1 MNYIPA
7 KQIFQRNGM
16 RKFFFF
22 FISLLLM
29 QSSLSFAQNIKCF
42 NCNKKIIGEYIVID
56 GRSFHSN
63 HFTCSKCNKPING
76 NYYKNDGKYF
86 DSNCFSTF
94 IAPKCDVCAQPIDGN
109 YQTDLYG
116 LKYHPYHE
124 KELHRCDN
132 CNMLISQNTSKGGVT
147 YSDGRK
153 ICNICKE
160 KAVSTEA
167 QYSRSLQKIISQLK
181 NYGLVL
187 DLQNVDIFAVDR
199 NKLKEVSNRNYSNSA
214 RGYCQ
219 VEILKTSS
227 GTDVKINKSY
237 KIYVLDRIPAKYIES
252 TIAHELMH
260 VWISENVTHK
270 LSSQLEEGSCNFIS
284 YTYLKSDYSTDAQSI
299 IKQLKDDPDN
309 TYGDGF
315 RKVYNR
321 FSGRYLSEF
330 LSYLKKNKTI

>member
-7 KQIFQRNGM
+7 NQIFQRSGM

-22 FISLLLM
+22 LLFLVLT
-29 QSSLSFAQNIKCF
+29 QSPLSFAQDIKCF
-42 NCNKKIIGEYIVID
+42 NCKKKIIGEYIVID
-56 GRSFHSN
+56 GRSFHPK

-86 DSNCFSTF
+86 DSNCFVTF
-94 IAPKCDVCAQPIDGN
+94 VAPKCDVCSQPMDGK

-116 LKYHPYHE
+116 LKYHPHHE

-132 CNMLISQNTSKGGVT
+132 CNMLISQKTSKGGVT

-153 ICNICKE
+153 ICNICKG
-160 KAVSTEA
+160 KAVTTEA
-167 QYSRSLQKIISQLK
+167 QYSISLQKIITQLK
-181 NYGLVL
+181 NYGLIL
-187 DLQNVDIFAVDR
+187 DLKNVKIFAVDR
-199 NKLKEVSNRNYSNSA
+199 IKLKDISDRNYSNSA

-219 VEILKTSS
+219 IEILKTSNGS
-227 GTDVKINKSY
+227 DIKVNKSY
-237 KIYVLDRIPAKYIES
+237 KIFVLNKIPAKYVES

-284 YTYLKSDYSTDAQSI
+284 YTYLKSDYSTDAQNI
-299 IKQLKDDPDN
+299 IKQLKDDPDK

-315 RKVYNR
+315 RKVYRR
-321 FSGRYLSEF
+321 FSGRYLGEF
-330 LSYLKKNKTI
+330 